1 MASFKG
7 IAILCFYSNGLFQGH
22 CLNTINNESPYSLAG
37 KVIDHTDPKHNDC
50 MEPDDFYS
58 VLIQP
63 YNSRDEEII
72 KLLLRRP
79 KNNDAAG
86 LSTHEHEEETNN
98 GYQFTF
104 ETSQFLSG
112 QQAMSFKNKY
122 FANNNKTVGPEE
134 DDQDLIVCIGNI
146 EFNKD

>member
-1 MASFKG
+1 
-7 IAILCFYSNGLFQGH
+7 
-22 CLNTINNESPYSLAG
+22 
-37 KVIDHTDPKHNDC
+37 